1 MSSTTM
7 SRPLGTDTTGDLTR
21 DLTASSGATA
31 SVIAPFTGEVLHE
44 LPLSSPSDVA
54 DAAASARAAAVAW
67 RAAGHAHRRAVLL
80 KAHDLLLER
89 RDDLLDILQTETG
102 KTRGQAFEEVFQG
115 ANVARYYAVKA
126 RGILARQRRRATIP
140 VIMQT
145 RVSYRPKGLIG
156 VITPWNYPVALSLM
170 DVIPA
175 LAAGNA
181 VVQKADNQGAL
192 SILASRRPFI
202 EAGVPAALWA
212 VVAGPGD
219 VVGNAVVDAADY
231 VCFTGSTPTGTKVG
245 ERAAKALHGASLELG
260 GKNPLLVLDDV
271 DPGKAAA
278 GAVYGCFSSMG
289 QLCVSIERIFVDRSV
304 ADEFT
309 AAFAAQVSSL
319 VQGPA
324 LDYSTDVGSLTS
336 ATQLENVKAHVDDA
350 VAKGAIVLAGGKPRP
365 DLGPYFYEPTVL
377 SGVTSEMAC
386 FADETFGPVVA
397 IHVVENEA
405 EAVVAANATEFG
417 LNASIFSGS
426 RRRARALA
434 DKIDAGSVNINEGYR
449 ASFGSVDAPMG
460 GMKHSGLGRRNGREG
475 LLRFVEARTI
485 SESTG
490 ILSLPRTGTQWARL
504 GPLMLLVLRVLK
516 AVRRG

>member
-1 MSSTTM
+1 MSGTTI
-7 SRPLGTDTTGDLTR
+7 SRPLSVESRG
-21 DLTASSGATA
+21 LTADISATSGDTA

-44 LPLSSPSDVA
+44 LPLSSADAVT

-126 RGILARQRRRATIP
+126 RGILARHRRRATIP

-145 RVSYRPKGLIG
+145 RVSYKPKGLIG
-156 VITPWNYPVALSLM
+156 VITPWNYPLSLSLM
-170 DVIPA
+170 DVVPA
-175 LAAGNA
+175 LAAGNG

-192 SILASRRPFI
+192 SILASRRAFI

-219 VVGNAVVDAADY
+219 EVGNAVVDAADY

-260 GKNPLLVLDDV
+260 GKNPLIVLDDV
-271 DPGKAAA
+271 VPAKAAA

-289 QLCVSIERIFVDRSV
+289 QLCVSIERIYVDRKV

-309 AAFAAQVSSL
+309 SAFAARVSSL
-319 VQGPA
+319 AQGSA
-324 LDYSTDVGSLTS
+324 LDFSTDVGSLTS
-336 ATQLENVKAHVDDA
+336 AAQLERVTAHVDDA
-350 VAKGAIVLAGGKPRP
+350 VAKGARVLAGGKPRP

-377 SGVTSEMAC
+377 TGVTSEMAC
-386 FADETFGPVVA
+386 FANETFGPVVA
-397 IHVVENEA
+397 IQVVENEA
-405 EAVVAANATEFG
+405 EAVAAANATEFG

-434 DKIDAGSVNINEGYR
+434 EQIDAGSVNINEGYR

-460 GMKHSGLGRRNGREG
+460 GMKHSGLGRRNGPEG
-475 LLRFVEARTI
+475 LLRFVEARTV

-490 ILSLPRTGTQWARL
+490 ILALPRTGAQWQRL
-504 GPLMLLVLRVLK
+504 APLMLLVLRVLK
-516 AVRRG
+516 GVRRG